1 MYEIKCLECNEINTF
16 NHLEWSAAICL
27 HCGEETFNPH
37 YNQPSL
43 YQALTGIDRTIRD
56 HGSEYLH
63 TPSISLSTGEN
74 ISMAEWRESLLFIH
88 TLIQRYT
95 IHMQRDEFEA
105 ADALE
110 EYIAHQCILYF
121 VDIDKSIHE
130 HYEITVE
137 VMTS

>member
-1 MYEIKCLECNEINTF
+1 MYEIKCLECNEINEVS
-16 NHLEWSAAICL
+16 HLDWSSIICQ
-27 HCGEETFNPH
+27 HCKEETFNPH

-43 YQALTGIDRTIRD
+43 YAALAGIDRTIRD
-56 HGSEYLH
+56 HGSNHYH
-63 TPSISLSTGEN
+63 TPSISLTTGEK

-105 ADALE
+105 AESLE

-121 VDIDKSIHE
+121 IDIDKSIHE